1 MTRAPIRSALAGAA
15 AGAPL
20 ARVAG
25 IALPAALLALATA
38 CRESTPPGASAHAR
52 AVAGAHVDPL
62 ASDDRVAYLLAPC
75 AKPEVFIADTSDMRS
90 VLVSKLAAGQLDP
103 LKRAKAELAAQGD
116 AALPE
121 LRLMFDKYFK
131 DPNGEPQVLNALT
144 VASLTTTAN
153 ARDILLRGLEHPAE
167 TVRAAAVR
175 GLERHPSKDDYD
187 KIRALLPI
195 ANREMQTEIAKALV
209 ASDRGRLEDD
219 FVHLPPNPREVVF
232 RTAVIYAICDTTR
245 ADVVD
250 AFRRAYPDAF
260 AEDQVFM
267 AAAVARSGDLDAKAK
282 LQSWL
287 TGEDHARRNA
297 AAQAMIRVGLTADL
311 APRLREEADDAI
323 RELVA
328 QAIGQLP
335 STKETRG
342 WLAGGL
348 SDRARGVRLTCMA
361 ALVKVKDDAASNAAL
376 ELLKGESVDLE
387 SGVRVLRQA
396 WNDDPALAQ
405 RAFEILRGL
414 RAGDIQPVRVL
425 PLALDRAISQVPL
438 EAAARFLYEL
448 ACTTPGDIG
457 GLRAHR
463 WYLLQAGNTEPAGWS
478 FLRAQWDHE
487 SDPARRMDI
496 VMACNYEDS
505 ERARE
510 FVAAVVESERTTP
523 IELLYAA
530 DLLVHRGPAER
541 IAPLLKRV
549 ALRVE
554 DPAVRPALNCILWE
568 WYGPSS

>member
-1 MTRAPIRSALAGAA
+1 M
-15 AGAPL
+15 
-20 ARVAG
+20 V
-25 IALPAALLALATA
+25 
-38 CRESTPPGASAHAR
+38 
-52 AVAGAHVDPL
+52 
-62 ASDDRVAYLLAPC
+62 
-75 AKPEVFIADTSDMRS
+75 
-90 VLVSKLAAGQLDP
+90 
-103 LKRAKAELAAQGD
+103 
-116 AALPE
+116 
-121 LRLMFDKYFK
+121 
-131 DPNGEPQVLNALT
+131 
-144 VASLTTTAN
+144 
-153 ARDILLRGLEHPAE
+153 
-167 TVRAAAVR
+167 
-175 GLERHPSKDDYD
+175 
-187 KIRALLPI
+187 
-195 ANREMQTEIAKALV
+195 
-209 ASDRGRLEDD
+209 
-219 FVHLPPNPREVVF
+219 
-232 RTAVIYAICDTTR
+232 
-245 ADVVD
+245 
-250 AFRRAYPDAF
+250 
-260 AEDQVFM
+260 
-267 AAAVARSGDLDAKAK
+267 
-282 LQSWL
+282 
-287 TGEDHARRNA
+287 
-297 AAQAMIRVGLTADL
+297 RVGLTADL
-311 APRLREEADDAI
+311 APRLREEPDDAI

-328 QAIGQLP
+328 QAIGRLP

-348 SDRARGVRLTCMA
+348 SDRARGVRLTCMT
-361 ALVKVKDDAASNAAL
+361 ALVKVKDDAASHAAL
-376 ELLKGESVDLE
+376 ELLKGETMDLE
-387 SGVRVLRQA
+387 SGVRVLREA
-396 WNDDPALAQ
+396 WSDDPALAQ

-541 IAPLLKRV
+541 VAPLLKRV

>member
-1 MTRAPIRSALAGAA
+1 
-15 AGAPL
+15 
-20 ARVAG
+20 
-25 IALPAALLALATA
+25 
-38 CRESTPPGASAHAR
+38 
-52 AVAGAHVDPL
+52 
-62 ASDDRVAYLLAPC
+62 
-75 AKPEVFIADTSDMRS
+75 
-90 VLVSKLAAGQLDP
+90 
-103 LKRAKAELAAQGD
+103 
-116 AALPE
+116 
-121 LRLMFDKYFK
+121 
-131 DPNGEPQVLNALT
+131 
-144 VASLTTTAN
+144 
-153 ARDILLRGLEHPAE
+153 
-167 TVRAAAVR
+167 
-175 GLERHPSKDDYD
+175 
-187 KIRALLPI
+187 
-195 ANREMQTEIAKALV
+195 
-209 ASDRGRLEDD
+209 
-219 FVHLPPNPREVVF
+219 VHSPPNPREVVF

-245 ADVVD
+245 ADVLD
-250 AFRRAYPDAF
+250 AFRRAYPEAF

-287 TGEDHARRNA
+287 TGEDHTRRNV
-297 AAQAMIRVGLTADL
+297 AAQAMVRVGLTADL
-311 APRLREEADDAI
+311 APRLREEPDDAI

-328 QAIGQLP
+328 QAIGALP

-361 ALVKVKDDAASNAAL
+361 ALVKVKDDAASHAAL
-376 ELLKGESVDLE
+376 ELLKGETMDLE

-396 WNDDPALAQ
+396 WSDDPALAE

-425 PLALDRAISQVPL
+425 PLALDRAISQLPL

-496 VMACNYEDS
+496 VLN
-505 ERARE
+505 RLP
-510 FVAAVVESERTTP
+510 P
-523 IELLYAA
+523 ILHFYAA
-530 DLLVHRGPAER
+530 SLVVLRVLAGDAV
-541 IAPLLKRV
+541 PLLKRV